1 MWASPLKEPKIKA
14 DKEEQNEIKKF
25 KKPKPI
31 ISRASIKKMTGVK
44 SVDSMGCEWADRW
57 VTQLIQENAY
67 PPQLLSADFESML
80 GKFFEIKTAL
90 SIIERFRT
98 DYRRAFALSLGEQ
111 IESSEPDNLEW
122 LIDVLR
128 SDPNVIRALPPNY
141 LN

>member
-1 MWASPLKEPKIKA
+1 MWSSPLKEPKIKA

-44 SVDSMGCEWADRW
+44 SVDSMGCQWADRW
-57 VTQLIQENAY
+57 IMQLIQENAY

-98 DYRRAFALSLGEQ
+98 DYRRAFALSIGEQ
-111 IESSEPDNLEW
+111 IEQSESDNLAW
-122 LIDVLR
+122 IVDVLR
-128 SDPNVIRALPPNY
+128 SDPNVIRELPPNY